1 MNFETALAYVKE
13 NHAALEQSG
22 SKVLGVVHTPDD
34 EEVEFYIL
42 DLEYQPAEERIYS
55 ARSTDDNGDMCGH
68 YHCFLQGGSIPE
80 TYSIEGFYSGNTPSR
95 LSKEIDGLADKMN
108 YKIYEG
114 AKALSGLMIAYALSE
129 LFPDLP
135 CPDDMEN
142 DYGQRKFKAAAIKL
156 INNLNTD
163 LKPESQ

>member
-13 NHAALEQSG
+13 NHADLVRSG

-34 EEVEFYIL
+34 KEAEFYIL
-42 DLEYQPAEERIYS
+42 ELEYQPAEERIRS
-55 ARSTDDNGDMCGH
+55 SRSTDDNGDMCGT

-80 TYSIEGFYSGNTPSR
+80 TYSLEGFYSGNTPSL
-95 LSKEIDGLADKMN
+95 LSKELEGLADKIN
-108 YKIYEG
+108 YNVYEG
-114 AKALSGLMIAYALSE
+114 GEALSGLMIAYALSE

-142 DYGQRKFKAAAIKL
+142 DYGQRKFKAAAIEL
-156 INNLNTD
+156 INNLNADIKT
-163 LKPESQ
+163 SN